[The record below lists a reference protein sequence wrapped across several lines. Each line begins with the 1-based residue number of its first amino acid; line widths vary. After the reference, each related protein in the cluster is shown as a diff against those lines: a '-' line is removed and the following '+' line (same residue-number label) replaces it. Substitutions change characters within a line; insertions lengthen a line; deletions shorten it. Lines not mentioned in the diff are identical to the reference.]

1 MLAAIVAL
9 TLANAGP
16 ATAEPQVIQG
26 PVVMK
31 ASEIRAYNARL
42 APDHPNYIRCARVEE
57 TGSLV
62 RKAKV
67 CRTNQEWAR
76 LEGAGNREAR
86 EAVENLQKG
95 WTSSQN

>member
-1 MLAAIVAL
+1 MLTAIVAL
-9 TLANAGP
+9 TLANAGT
-16 ATAEPQVIQG
+16 AAAEPQVIQG

-42 APDHPNYIRCARVEE
+42 APDHPNYIRCNRVEE

-62 RKAKV
+62 RKTKI

-76 LEGAGNREAR
+76 IEGAGNREAR
-86 EAVENLQKG
+86 ESVENLQKG
-95 WTSSQN
+95 WSNSQQ